1 MELIEIKVSMV
12 SIRMTPEDA
21 HAIAQE
27 LDMVINPPT
36 YNLKRARVKGSSKY
50 PKLGQ
55 LFALLDERM
64 L

>member
-12 SIRMTPEDA
+12 SIRMTAEEA
-21 HAIAQE
+21 HAVAQE

-36 YNLKRARVKGSSKY
+36 LKRARSKRQY
-50 PKLGQ
+50 HKLDQ